1 MVKRLKLQYL
11 IVISI
16 LVIGFPSEQVH
27 RNSTFHWT
35 HRGNQYKDVIKVAFF
50 PDLGT
55 MNIINGKAQGLEF
68 SLIEE
73 WSKRNNIK
81 IEWHFVSSSEE
92 AISKVAN
99 GIVDIGAGNIPL
111 QKRPGL
117 IYSDPIRSFNWL
129 QYGQSDS
136 LILLKGYPKLSIA
149 LNKSDTLPLLIEN
162 TQMWRHADFNKK
174 GWLIPDY
181 LAHELNKKTSYENSC
196 KFFAKGNFSWV
207 SQSQDSSLIKTVNKL
222 IKDPKLNR
230 KINHYKSHNIYS
242 NYQDY
247 QKISPFDDDFKNR
260 VELDKYTLTALVFVE
275 SRFRSDIISPAGAI
289 GLMQVIPSTAESL
302 GIDSISLFDSKNN
315 IRAGLKYLRFLDK
328 FWDLKGVQS
337 ENRLPF
343 ILASYNTGPS
353 RIAKSARQAYRLG
366 FNSCLWFDNVD
377 QVAKGPGSHYA
388 NKILDIANIYKGYSE
403 SITKSKN

>member
-11 IVISI
+11 IVISL
-16 LVIGFPSEQVH
+16 LVIEFPSEHVEI
-27 RNSTFHWT
+27 NSNFHWT
-35 HRGNQYKDVIKVAFF
+35 HKGNQYRNVIKVAFF

-55 MNIINGKAQGLEF
+55 MNIINGKPQGLEF

-73 WSKRNNIK
+73 WSKRNNNK

-92 AISKVAN
+92 AISKVVN

-111 QKRPGL
+111 QERPGL

-129 QYGQSDS
+129 QYGESDS
-136 LILLKGYPKLSIA
+136 LLLLKKYPKLSIA
-149 LNKSDTLPLLIEN
+149 LNKSDTLPLLIKK

-174 GWLIPDY
+174 GWLIHDY
-181 LAHELNKKTSYENSC
+181 LAHELNKNTYYKNSSI
-196 KFFAKGNFSWV
+196 FLAKGYFSWV
-207 SQSQDSSLIKTVNKL
+207 SQSQDSSLIKSVNEL

-230 KINHYKSHNIYS
+230 KINYYKSHNIYS

-247 QKISPFDDDFKNR
+247 QKISPFDDEFKNR

-315 IRAGLKYLRFLDK
+315 IYAGLKYLRFLDK

-353 RIAKSARQAYRLG
+353 RIAKSARKANKLG
-366 FNSCLWFDNVD
+366 FSSYLWFDNVD
-377 QVAKGPGSHYA
+377 QVAKGPGSQYA
-388 NKILDIANIYKGYSE
+388 NKILNIANIYKGYSE
-403 SITKSKN
+403 SIPQSKN